1 MNKLKDKLRMILIN
15 VLELDENNLA
25 EIIDIDTSENWDSLA
40 HFQIIEKLESEFNI
54 KIKTEKIIELIGE
67 NEILNYLNKNL

>member
-1 MNKLKDKLRMILIN
+1 MILIN
-15 VLELDENNLA
+15 VLELDENNLP
-25 EIIDIDTSENWDSLA
+25 EIIDIDNSENWDSLA

>member
-15 VLELDENNLA
+15 VLELDENNLP
-25 EIIDIDTSENWDSLA
+25 EIIDIDNSENWDSLA